1 MDKDNNKDTLVL
13 TDGTHITIEEG
24 SIGMN
29 ALCVHVPTKSEA
41 ASLWEKLTPGNLKA
55 VQIKDADGTVTG
67 RYEDM
72 LLDHLTGKDKKDGT
86 VELTLCIREKTY
98 GEMLEDRI
106 TQLESDQQTHGDAI
120 SDLGQA
126 VSDMKEGGVN

>member
-1 MDKDNNKDTLVL
+1 MDKGNNKDTLVL
-13 TDGTHITIEEG
+13 ADGTEIMIEEG

-29 ALCVHVPTKSEA
+29 ALCVHVRTKSEA

-72 LLDHLTGKDKKDGT
+72 LLDHLTGKDKKAGT
-86 VELTLCIREKTY
+86 VEITLCIREKTY
-98 GEMLEDRI
+98 AEKLEDRI
-106 TQLESDQQTHGDAI
+106 ARIEADQQTHGEAI

-126 VSDMKEGGVN
+126 VSDMASEGGE

>member
-13 TDGTHITIEEG
+13 ADGTGITIEEG

-41 ASLWEKLTPGNLKA
+41 ASLWAKLTAKNLKEM
-55 VQIKDADGTVTG
+55 QIRDADGTVTG
-67 RYEDM
+67 KYTDM
-72 LLDHLTGKDKKDGT
+72 ILDHLTGKDKKDGT
-86 VELTLCIREKTY
+86 AELTLCIREKTY
-98 GEMLEDRI
+98 GEKLEDRI
-106 TQLESDQQTHGDAI
+106 ARIEADQQTHGEAI

-126 VSDMKEGGVN
+126 VSDMASEGGE